1 VTAGRVLPDPVG
13 RQLEACEVG
22 VLVPWRGPGSV
33 AAAKERGEEQPF
45 DLQGRH
51 GPEREAGLLE
61 DEDAV
66 QPHLHSGHYYF
77 ADFWRADTGMLAALH
92 VLAALGGGDRYVA
105 SGEINTAVADVPR
118 TLERVE
124 KRYAGR
130 YGGISDWL
138 DGLTVTMGKT
148 WFSLRPSNTEPL
160 LRLNVESTDT
170 ATMAGVRDEVLSLVR
185 G

>member
-1 VTAGRVLPDPVG
+1 
-13 RQLEACEVG
+13 
-22 VLVPWRGPGSV
+22 
-33 AAAKERGEEQPF
+33 
-45 DLQGRH
+45 
-51 GPEREAGLLE
+51 
-61 DEDAV
+61 
-66 QPHLHSGHYYF
+66 
-77 ADFWRADTGMLAALH
+77 MLAALH
-92 VLAALGGGDRYVA
+92 VLAALGGGDRPLSQLVRRYSRYVA

-160 LRLNVESTDT
+160 LRLNFESTDT